1 MINMMKGTYNQPVK
15 KVTER
20 SITGNAYFS
29 WDPHLHNTYPLK
41 YLLVDTKP
49 TDFGLSPQY
58 LTHYW
63 LVANRTPYLPRFPGS

>member
-1 MINMMKGTYNQPVK
+1 MMKGTYNHTEK

-29 WDPHLHNTYPLK
+29 WDPHLYNKYPLK
-41 YLLVDTKP
+41 HLLADTKH
-49 TDFGLSPQY
+49 TDFGLSQQY

-63 LVANRTPYLPRFPGS
+63 